1 MSEEKNLPPVES
13 LTPDMR
19 KVISSQVTRRGVI
32 AGAGAVGLAAFLAAC
47 GTKGTADTKGSAAPA
62 SADQS
67 DSDKSLNVSNWPLY
81 VDVDEN
87 DESIRPSV
95 IAFTAATGIKV
106 AYTEDV
112 SDNNVFFGKVRNQLA
127 AGQDTGR
134 DIMVLT
140 DWMAAKMIRLG
151 WVQKFDKANVPN
163 VEAHLRAALKTPS
176 WDPTRDYSAPWQ
188 SGFGGIAYNG
198 DVTKPVMTIDELFT
212 RPDLKGKVTCLSEM
226 RDTMGLVLLSMGKDP
241 AVFNQADFD
250 AAIEKIQKAVDS
262 GQIRKFTGNE
272 YAPDLAKGNIAAC
285 VAWSGDVI
293 QLQAKNDK
301 IKYVIP
307 DAGAMLWSDNMEI
320 PNNAKHKKNAEAW
333 INYYYDPKVAAQVA
347 AYVNYICPVDGA
359 QEEAA
364 KIDPA
369 LANNP
374 LIFPDAATLAKAHIF
389 AGLDE
394 ATEKKC
400 QDAFAKVMGG

>member
-1 MSEEKNLPPVES
+1 MSEEKSLPPVES
-13 LTPDMR
+13 LTPEMR
-19 KVISSQVTRRGVI
+19 RVISSQLSRRGVL

-47 GTKGTADTKGSAAPA
+47 GTKGTADTKSAAA
-62 SADQS
+62 STAADQS
-67 DSDKSLNVSNWPLY
+67 DTDKTLNVSNWPLY
-81 VDVDEN
+81 IDVDEK

-95 IAFTAATGIKV
+95 VAFTAATGIKV

-151 WVQKFDKANVPN
+151 WVQKLDKANIPN
-163 VEAHLRAALKTPS
+163 VDAHLRAALKSPS

-198 DVTKPVMTIDELFT
+198 AVTKPVMTIDELFT

-241 AVFNQADFD
+241 SVFNQADFD
-250 AAIEKIQKAVDS
+250 GAIEKIQKAVDS

-293 QLQAKNDK
+293 QLQAKNDT

-307 DAGAMLWSDNMEI
+307 EAGAMLWSDNMEI

>member
-1 MSEEKNLPPVES
+1 MSEEKNLPPVAS
-13 LTPDMR
+13 LTPEMR
-19 KVISSQVTRRGVI
+19 KIVSSQVTRRGVI
-32 AGAGAVGLAAFLAAC
+32 TGAGAVGLAAFLAAC
-47 GTKGTADTKGSAAPA
+47 GTKGTAETKGSASPA
-62 SADQS
+62 TADQS
-67 DSDKSLNVSNWPLY
+67 DADKSLNVSNWPLY
-81 VDVDEN
+81 IDVDAN

-95 IAFTAATGIKV
+95 VAFTAATGIKV

-134 DIMVLT
+134 DLMVLT

-151 WVQKFDKANVPN
+151 WVQKLDKANIPN
-163 VEAHLRAALKTPS
+163 VDAHLRAALKSPS
-176 WDPTRDYSAPWQ
+176 WDATRDYSAPWQ

-198 DVTKPVMTIDELFT
+198 AVTKPVMTIDELFT

-241 AVFNQADFD
+241 SVFNQADFD
-250 AAIEKIQKAVDS
+250 AAIEKIQKAVNS

-307 DAGAMLWSDNMEI
+307 DAGAMLWSDNMQV
-320 PNNAKHKKNAEAW
+320 PNGAKHKKNAESW

-369 LANNP
+369 LASNP

-394 ATEKKC
+394 ATEKSC
-400 QDAFAKVMGG
+400 QDADAKVRGG

>member
-13 LTPDMR
+13 LTPEMR

-32 AGAGAVGLAAFLAAC
+32 AGAGAVGLTAFLAAC

-198 DVTKPVMTIDELFT
+198 DVTKPVMSIDELFT

>member
-13 LTPDMR
+13 LTPEMR

-140 DWMAAKMIRLG
+140 DWMAARMIRLG

-198 DVTKPVMTIDELFT
+198 AVTKPVMTIDELFT

-241 AVFNQADFD
+241 AVFNQGDFD

-293 QLQAKNDK
+293 QLQAKNEK

-307 DAGAMLWSDNMEI
+307 EAGAMLWSDNMEI

>member
-1 MSEEKNLPPVES
+1 MSEEKYLPPIES
-13 LTPDMR
+13 LTPGMR
-19 KVISSQVTRRGVI
+19 TVISSQFSRRGVI

-47 GTKGTADTKGSAAPA
+47 GTKGTADTQSSAAPA

-81 VDVDEN
+81 IDVDAK

-95 IAFTAATGIKV
+95 VAFTAATGIKV

-151 WVQKFDKANVPN
+151 WAQKLDKANIPN
-163 VEAHLRAALKTPS
+163 VDAHLRAALKTPS
-176 WDPTRDYSAPWQ
+176 WDPTRDHSAPWQ

-198 DVTKPVMTIDELFT
+198 AVTKPVMTIDELFT

-241 AVFNQADFD
+241 AIFNQADFD

-293 QLQAKNDK
+293 QLQAKNEK

-307 DAGAMLWSDNMEI
+307 EAGAMLWSDNMQV
-320 PNNAKHKKNAEAW
+320 PNGAKHKKNAEAW

-369 LANNP
+369 LASNP
-374 LIFPDAATLAKAHIF
+374 LIFPDTATLAKAHIF

-394 ATEKKC
+394 ATEKSC

>member
-1 MSEEKNLPPVES
+1 
-13 LTPDMR
+13 
-19 KVISSQVTRRGVI
+19 
-32 AGAGAVGLAAFLAAC
+32 
-47 GTKGTADTKGSAAPA
+47 
-62 SADQS
+62 
-67 DSDKSLNVSNWPLY
+67 
-81 VDVDEN
+81 
-87 DESIRPSV
+87 
-95 IAFTAATGIKV
+95 
-106 AYTEDV
+106 
-112 SDNNVFFGKVRNQLA
+112 
-127 AGQDTGR
+127 
-134 DIMVLT
+134 
-140 DWMAAKMIRLG
+140 MAAKMIRLG
-151 WVQKFDKANVPN
+151 WVQKLDKANTPN
-163 VEAHLRAALKTPS
+163 VDAHLRAALKSPS
-176 WDPTRDYSAPWQ
+176 WDPTRDFSAPWQ

-198 DVTKPVMTIDELFT
+198 AVTKPVMTIDELFT

-241 AVFNQADFD
+241 SVFNQADFD
-250 AAIEKIQKAVDS
+250 GAIEKIQKAVDS

-307 DAGAMLWSDNMEI
+307 EAGAMLWSDNMEI

-364 KIDPA
+364 KINPA

>member
-1 MSEEKNLPPVES
+1 MSEEKNLPPVAS
-13 LTPDMR
+13 LTPEMR

-47 GTKGTADTKGSAAPA
+47 GTKGTAETKGSAAPA
-62 SADQS
+62 TADQS
-67 DSDKSLNVSNWPLY
+67 DADKTLNVSNWPLY
-81 VDVDEN
+81 IDVDAK

-95 IAFTAATGIKV
+95 VAFTAATGIKV

-134 DIMVLT
+134 DLMVLT

-151 WVQKFDKANVPN
+151 WVQKLDKANIPN
-163 VEAHLRAALKTPS
+163 VDAHLRAALKSPS
-176 WDPTRDYSAPWQ
+176 WDSTRDYSAPWQ

-198 DVTKPVMTIDELFT
+198 AVTKPVTTIDELFT

-241 AVFNQADFD
+241 SIFNQADFD
-250 AAIEKIQKAVDS
+250 AAIEKIQKAVNS

-307 DAGAMLWSDNMEI
+307 DAGAMLWSDNMQV
-320 PNNAKHKKNAEAW
+320 PNGAKHKKNAESW

-369 LANNP
+369 LASNP
-374 LIFPDAATLAKAHIF
+374 LIFPDAQTLAKAHIF

-394 ATEKKC
+394 ATEKSC

>member
-13 LTPDMR
+13 LTPEMR